1 MPFCVLNAE
10 IIPKSQSLNTKFKV
24 VQNPLANL
32 KNKLYFCWFELILYN
47 FGPEF
52 QTK

>member
-1 MPFCVLNAE
+1 MWS
-10 IIPKSQSLNTKFKV
+10 K
-24 VQNPLANL
+24 NPLAIL
-32 KNKLYFCWFELILYN
+32 KNKLYFCWFEIILYN